1 MQKNE
6 SMYFSP
12 RVLRAHFQWDLT
24 EKGLYRRVMDLVS
37 HATVSNHMNDGILN
51 ILIRFADKAAQ
62 ISGLKNWS
70 HL

>member
-12 RVLRAHFQWDLT
+12 CVLRAHFQWDLT
-24 EKGLYRRVMDLVS
+24 EKVFHRRVMDLVS

-51 ILIRFADKAAQ
+51 IFIRFADKAAQ

>member
-1 MQKNE
+1 
-6 SMYFSP
+6 
-12 RVLRAHFQWDLT
+12 
-24 EKGLYRRVMDLVS
+24 MDLVS

-51 ILIRFADKAAQ
+51 IFIRFADKAAQ